1 MIAMV
6 TDELKA
12 ILDAKGE
19 AYPQPTP
26 DSVLLNADLPLDS
39 LDLAT
44 LIVTLEERTGREPFA
59 HGFRMFHTLGE
70 LAALFEAAAP

>member
-1 MIAMV
+1 MINIV
-6 TDELKA
+6 TEELTA
-12 ILDAKGE
+12 ILAAKGE
-19 AYPQPTP
+19 AYPPLTQET
-26 DSVLLNADLPLDS
+26 VLLGADLPLDS

-59 HGFRMFHTLGE
+59 EGFRMFHTLGE